1 MRSPPPITT
10 IAIDAFFA
18 NRRKK
23 SGRGGIVS
31 IVVSMSEA
39 ILPGLLLTAIEISD
53 CGTLARGFAII
64 TCGAVALNLI

>member
-1 MRSPPPITT
+1 MMSPPPITPT
-10 IAIDAFFA
+10 AIAPFRA

-23 SGRGGIVS
+23 SGRGGIVIIS
-31 IVVSMSEA
+31 VSTSEA

-53 CGTLARGFAII
+53 CGTLAAASAII